1 MTISSPDNNRYRV
14 HHHPK
19 HVNTPLGH
27 TLSLIEHPSSLVR
40 FLILDCPT
48 ESTLSMYLEEFRNL
62 HVSVVVRCCQPTYST
77 DSLFQRGIQVVD
89 LPFKD
94 GGIPPSPIIH
104 EWLHVVEQAKNK
116 AKLLNG
122 DPMTI
127 AVHCVAGLG
136 RAPVLVAIALIE
148 LGMAPLDAIEYIRDK
163 RRGAFNK
170 PQITFLDGYRR
181 KPTTHTYSFRTSLG
195 KMLGFGPKHPSTTDA
210 AAVSTTT
217 TATIVSQ
224 KT

>member
-1 MTISSPDNNRYRV
+1 M
-14 HHHPK
+14 
-19 HVNTPLGH
+19 
-27 TLSLIEHPSSLVR
+27 
-40 FLILDCPT
+40 
-48 ESTLSMYLEEFRNL
+48 
-62 HVSVVVRCCQPTYST
+62 
-77 DSLFQRGIQVVD
+77 
-89 LPFKD
+89 
-94 GGIPPSPIIH
+94 
-104 EWLHVVEQAKNK
+104 EQAKNK